1 MIRSAIVIT
10 ILAAGLTVSVAQPLR
25 QGERERHRQGPK
37 IVEELK
43 LTEEQEAQWKE
54 LQFALQKQQTTA
66 RAKVDVARIELR
78 ELMSADKLDRA
89 AIEKKTKEISDLQY
103 QLKLAHIDH
112 MFAVLKILTPEQ
124 QAEFKEHL
132 ASPRPFM
139 RDRMRQ
145 MMRAPRWGAGDLEP
159 VPEPEEE

>member
-10 ILAAGLTVSVAQPLR
+10 ILAAGLTVSVAQPQRQATREHLR
-25 QGERERHRQGPK
+25 QGPQ
-37 IVEELK
+37 IAEELK
-43 LTEEQEAQWKE
+43 LTEAQEAQWKE
-54 LQFALQKQQTTA
+54 LQFALQKKQTTA
-66 RAKVDVARIELR
+66 RAKVDVARIELK
-78 ELMSADKLDRA
+78 ELMAADKLDRA

-132 ASPRPFM
+132 SRPRPFM

-145 MMRAPRWGAGDLEP
+145 MMRGPRWGARDLEP